1 MGARLKYNVVFAKRE
16 VWQEGK
22 GEVLIYKQKATKI
35 RPRNAKLLQKKK
47 NHSLSVLFSVIT
59 QKEHINCNPDSI
71 VNTHKSCMGTT
82 RLVNVPLNCQN
93 NFFKTLQ
100 THKH

>member
-1 MGARLKYNVVFAKRE
+1 MVFARRE

-22 GEVLIYKQKATKI
+22 GEALIYKHKATKI
-35 RPRNAKLLQKKK
+35 GPRNAKLLQRRKAQSDSEIQC
-47 NHSLSVLFSVIT
+47 NNA
-59 QKEHINCNPDSI
+59 QKEHINCNLDST
-71 VNTHKSCMGTT
+71 VNTHKRWMGTT
-82 RLVNVPLNCQN
+82 RLVNVPSNCQN

>member
-1 MGARLKYNVVFAKRE
+1 MVFVRGE

-22 GEVLIYKQKATKI
+22 GEALIYKHKATKI
-35 RPRNAKLLQKKK
+35 RPRNAKLLQRKKAQ
-47 NHSLSVLFSVIT
+47 SVNVIECNDA
-59 QKEHINCNPDSI
+59 QKEHINCNLDST
-71 VNTHKSCMGTT
+71 VNTHKRWMRT

-93 NFFKTLQ
+93 NFFKILQ